1 MQLFVTPYLQFVKR
15 RATHVELP
23 QTGGLQVCVCG
34 GGGVDVPE
42 PRFMEMER
50 VRTEQRVQE
59 AVRAREMQ
67 VLEQRENDRIN

>member
-1 MQLFVTPYLQFVKR
+1 M
-15 RATHVELP
+15 
-23 QTGGLQVCVCG
+23 GG
-34 GGGVDVPE
+34 DVPE

-59 AVRAREMQ
+59 AVRAREMK

>member
-1 MQLFVTPYLQFVKR
+1 MQLFVTPYSQFVKR

-34 GGGVDVPE
+34 GVDVPE

-59 AVRAREMQ
+59 VVRAREMK